1 MMNEQLGSSNVG
13 STPFLE
19 QVEDEKETTT
29 PGCYFG
35 RWIIAVFE
43 FCKSIKQKY
52 NNWQDRKASN
62 RLAIESYKQS
72 LREYNISDVLMAVSG
87 EDNKLGQGTLGIV
100 ERYGMTGEDNQPYEI
115 AYKSVGISQSM
126 EVQENATNEQREIKE
141 LAQKRLKQEKE
152 VIVALSHPNII
163 YPVFLDGKNEFATNK
178 TVIETR
184 TLSEEEKKSLKEGV
198 PVKLQ
203 PDFDFDFEIIES
215 VTTEPGGIPLPLA
228 DKSLK
233 EHLSEHSLTAEQK
246 DCAIRELTAGVG
258 HMHENNYFHLDIKPD
273 NILRK
278 GDEWFLCDF
287 GISRHVSELA
297 HVSEDS
303 IPLILNSEPSKEIA
317 FGTPGYIS
325 PQMYARC
332 LLLYSSPRTVALYG
346 RDFVDGKD
354 VPPFSTDA
362 RHTDAYSL
370 GIVLFEILTGVNPT
384 PDHKTL
390 EIKEFTEI
398 PTLFQKHVDMLLDK
412 HRNAI
417 GTYYEVVA
425 GLLKSDCSQRMTAT
439 QAEERLARIPR
450 PV

>member
-29 PGCYFG
+29 AGCCFG
-35 RWIIAVFE
+35 RWIVAVFE

-52 NNWQDRKASN
+52 NNWQDRRASN
-62 RLAIESYKQS
+62 RLAIETYKQS
-72 LREYNISDVLMAVSG
+72 LCEYNISDVLMAASG

-100 ERYGMTGEDNQPYEI
+100 ERYEMTGKDNQPYEI
-115 AYKSVGISQSM
+115 AYKSTDISQSM
-126 EVQENATNEQREIKE
+126 EVQEYTTSEQRKLKEI
-141 LAQKRLKQEKE
+141 AQKRLKQEKD
-152 VIVALSHPNII
+152 VIVALNHPNII
-163 YPVFLDGKNEFATNK
+163 HPVFLDGKNEFATNK
-178 TVIETR
+178 TVIKTG
-184 TLSEEEKKSLKEGV
+184 TLSEEEKKLLKEGI
-198 PVKLQ
+198 PVQLL
-203 PDFDFDFEIIES
+203 PDFDFEIIES
-215 VTTEPGGIPLPLA
+215 VTTEAGGIPLPLA

-233 EHLSEHSLTAEQK
+233 EHLSEHSLTTEQK
-246 DCAIRELTAGVG
+246 DCAIRELTAAVG
-258 HMHENNYFHLDIKPD
+258 YMHKNGYFHLDIKPD

-287 GISRHVSELA
+287 GVSRHVSELA

-303 IPLILNSEPSKEIA
+303 IPLILESEPSKEIA

-325 PQMYARC
+325 PQMYARV
-332 LLLYSSPRTVALYG
+332 LLLHSSQHIVALYG
-346 RDFVDGKD
+346 RDLVDGKD

-370 GIVLFEILTGVNPT
+370 GVVLFEILTGVKPT
-384 PDHKTL
+384 PDHETI
-390 EIKEFTEI
+390 EDKEFTEI
-398 PTLFQKHVDMLLDK
+398 PALFQKHVDMQLDK

-425 GLLKSDCSQRMTAT
+425 GLLKSDCSQRMTAA
-439 QAEERLARIPR
+439 QAEERLARIAR
-450 PV
+450 PD

>member
-29 PGCYFG
+29 AGCCFG
-35 RWIIAVFE
+35 RWIVAVFE

-52 NNWQDRKASN
+52 NNWQDRRASN
-62 RLAIESYKQS
+62 RLAIETYKQS
-72 LREYNISDVLMAVSG
+72 LCEYNISDVLMAASG
-87 EDNKLGQGTLGIV
+87 EDKKLGQGTLSIV
-100 ERYGMTGEDNQPYEI
+100 ERYKMTGKDNQPYEI
-115 AYKSVGISQSM
+115 AYKSTDISQSM
-126 EVQENATNEQREIKE
+126 EVQEYTTSEQRKLKE
-141 LAQKRLKQEKE
+141 MAQKRLKQEKD
-152 VIVALSHPNII
+152 VIVALNHPNII
-163 YPVFLDGKNEFATNK
+163 HPVFLDEKNEFATNK
-178 TVIETR
+178 TVIETG
-184 TLSEEEKKSLKEGV
+184 TLSEEEKKSLKEGI
-198 PVKLQ
+198 PVQLL
-203 PDFDFDFEIIES
+203 PDFDFEIIES

-233 EHLSEHSLTAEQK
+233 EHLSEHSLTTEQK
-246 DCAIRELTAGVG
+246 DCAIRELTAAVG
-258 HMHENNYFHLDIKPD
+258 YMHKNGYFHLDIKPD

-287 GISRHVSELA
+287 GVSRHVSELA

-303 IPLILNSEPSKEIA
+303 IPLILESEPSKEIA

-325 PQMYARC
+325 PQMYARV
-332 LLLYSSPRTVALYG
+332 LLLHSSQHIVALYG
-346 RDFVDGKD
+346 RDLVDGKD

-370 GIVLFEILTGVNPT
+370 GVVLFEILTGVKPT
-384 PDHKTL
+384 PDHETI
-390 EIKEFTEI
+390 EDKEFTEI
-398 PTLFQKHVDMLLDK
+398 PALFQKHVDMQLDK

-425 GLLKSDCSQRMTAT
+425 GLLKSDCSQRMTAA
-439 QAEERLARIPR
+439 QAEERLARIAR
-450 PV
+450 PD